1 MKKNLHWD
9 LFFIVLLLKYSFKW
23 QNMAEAGAGA
33 GAENKVFRT
42 FLFLKWKFKG
52 VLLLFEKPVLF
63 NMNSFSISIL
73 LMFQPPSSSSEER
86 QDFSKQRMVKE
97 EEEEEETVSF
107 ISGVGTDSESGSR
120 IRQNLQSDGVFS
132 TSFSAVFN

>member
-1 MKKNLHWD
+1 
-9 LFFIVLLLKYSFKW
+9 
-23 QNMAEAGAGA
+23 MAEAGAGA

-42 FLFLKWKFKG
+42 FKG

>member
-1 MKKNLHWD
+1 
-9 LFFIVLLLKYSFKW
+9 
-23 QNMAEAGAGA
+23 
-33 GAENKVFRT
+33 
-42 FLFLKWKFKG
+42 
-52 VLLLFEKPVLF
+52 
-63 NMNSFSISIL
+63 MNSFSISIL

-86 QDFSKQRMVKE
+86 QDFSKQRMVK
-97 EEEEEETVSF
+97 EEEEETVSF